1 MFVNKWMINKMFV
14 NIINKWMTN
23 NKILDYS
30 LNIRLIIKYY

>member
-14 NIINKWMTN
+14 NIINKWMIN
-23 NKILDYS
+23 NQILDYS